1 MTNPIDPVRG
11 PAQPRPTRRS
21 GQDRRGQGDGAEARG
36 QDRSDLSFPVPLPP
50 ETRVEPEPQHPMDA
64 AFEAQLLGQGG
75 QKKGLRGGKEVL
87 EKARGA
93 YLGAEYSGEADRR
106 PRPGLVKKT
115 EI

>member
-1 MTNPIDPVRG
+1 MTDPIDPVRR
-11 PAQPRPTRRS
+11 PASPRPTRRD
-21 GQDRRGQGDGAEARG
+21 GKDRRGQDQGEARP
-36 QDRSDLSFPVPLPP
+36 DNAFPVTIVQ
-50 ETRVEPEPQHPMDA
+50 EARIDPEPPPPAGA

-75 QKKGLRGGKEVL
+75 QKRGLKGGKEVL
-87 EKARGA
+87 VKARGA